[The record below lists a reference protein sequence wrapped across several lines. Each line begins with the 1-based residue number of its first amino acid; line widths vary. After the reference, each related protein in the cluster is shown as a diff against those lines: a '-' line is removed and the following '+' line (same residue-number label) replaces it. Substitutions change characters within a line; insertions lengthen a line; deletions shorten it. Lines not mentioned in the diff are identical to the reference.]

1 MMDREKK
8 ALKLIKDIKDPK
20 LRAKLRKDIME
31 LAELK
36 KQNNI
41 LNKDAEFLS
50 IQSDIY
56 AFIRKTSLRMSDNGH
71 NGIVESYAIFF
82 VILWHEFQS
91 FVKFL
96 EKERGEDLSD
106 QLEHLKT
113 KVQEV
118 MDGKGPERMTIN

>member
-1 MMDREKK
+1 MDREKK
-8 ALKLIKDIKDPK
+8 ALKLIRDIKDPK

-31 LAELK
+31 LKELK
-36 KQNNI
+36 SKQKNT
-41 LNKDAEFLS
+41 LDKDAEFLS
-50 IQSDIY
+50 IQNDIY
-56 AFIRKTSLRMSDNGH
+56 TFIRKTSLRMSDNGH

-82 VILWHEFQS
+82 VILWHEFES

-96 EKERGEDLSD
+96 EKERGEDMSD
-106 QLEHLKT
+106 QLDHLKT

>member
-1 MMDREKK
+1 MDRERK
-8 ALKLIKDIKDPK
+8 ALKLIKNIKDPK
-20 LRAKLRKDIME
+20 LRTKLRKDIME
-31 LAELK
+31 LRELK
-36 KQNNI
+36 LKQKNT

-82 VILWHEFQS
+82 VILWHEFES

-96 EKERGEDLSD
+96 EKERGEDLSECKD
-106 QLEHLKT
+106 HLKF

-118 MDGKGPERMTIN
+118 MDGRGPEQMTIN

>member
-1 MMDREKK
+1 MDREEK

-31 LAELK
+31 LKELK
-36 KQNNI
+36 SKQKNT
-41 LNKDAEFLS
+41 LDKDAEFLS
-50 IQSDIY
+50 IQNDIY
-56 AFIRKTSLRMSDNGH
+56 TFIRKTSLRMSDNGH

-82 VILWHEFQS
+82 VILWHEFES

-96 EKERGEDLSD
+96 EKERGEDMSD
-106 QLEHLKT
+106 QLDHLKT

-118 MDGKGPERMTIN
+118 MDGKGPEQMTIN

>member
-1 MMDREKK
+1 LD
-8 ALKLIKDIKDPK
+8 
-20 LRAKLRKDIME
+20 
-31 LAELK
+31 
-36 KQNNI
+36 
-41 LNKDAEFLS
+41 KDAEFLS

-96 EKERGEDLSD
+96 EKERGEDMSD

>member
-1 MMDREKK
+1 MDREEK

-31 LAELK
+31 LKELK
-36 KQNNI
+36 SKQKNT
-41 LNKDAEFLS
+41 LDKDAEFLS
-50 IQSDIY
+50 IQNDIY
-56 AFIRKTSLRMSDNGH
+56 TFIRKTSLRMSDNGH

-82 VILWHEFQS
+82 VILWHEFES

-96 EKERGEDLSD
+96 EKERGEDMSD
-106 QLEHLKT
+106 QLDHLKT